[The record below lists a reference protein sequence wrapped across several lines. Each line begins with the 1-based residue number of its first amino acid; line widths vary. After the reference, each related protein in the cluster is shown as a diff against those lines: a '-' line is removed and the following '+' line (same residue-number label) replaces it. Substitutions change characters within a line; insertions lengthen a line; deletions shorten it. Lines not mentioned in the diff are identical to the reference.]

1 MTLDIRPD
9 RRPQPIQGSVGTA
22 AREAATHLCGIDH
35 TAQSGTRYAVV
46 GPFHDPPGSR
56 GHDVARRRSEL
67 ELKIDAV
74 EHRVVESTASPCDP
88 LFRGH
93 LVANAYVGEIL
104 DPVAPVQHS
113 VSEIDLLA
121 DKIGSAHV

>member
-1 MTLDIRPD
+1 MRISDWSSDVCSSDL
-9 RRPQPIQGSVGTA
+9 
-22 AREAATHLCGIDH
+22 
-35 TAQSGTRYAVV
+35 TRYAVV

-74 EHRVVESTASPCDP
+74 AHRVVESTASPCDP

-113 VSEIDLLA
+113 VSEIDLQ
-121 DKIGSAHV
+121 IGRAHV

>member
-35 TAQSGTRYAVV
+35 TAQRGTRYAVV
-46 GPFHDPPGSR
+46 GPFHDPPGRR

-67 ELKIDAV
+67 ALKLDAV
-74 EHRVVESTASPCDP
+74 AHRVVEPTAQP
-88 LFRGH
+88 F
-93 LVANAYVGEIL
+93 
-104 DPVAPVQHS
+104 DPVSRGNVVATAYAGGLLEPQAPVKPQENQH
-113 VSEIDLLA
+113 
-121 DKIGSAHV
+121 